1 MRVILHWR
9 LFIDVILWIVM
20 GSNRVQAILPGA
32 VLVRNLSEPGN
43 TSQKV

>member
-1 MRVILHWR
+1 VRVILHWR

-20 GSNRVQAILPGA
+20 VSNRVQVILPGA
-32 VLVRNLSEPGN
+32 VLVRNLGEPGS

>member
-20 GSNRVQAILPGA
+20 GSSRVQAILPDA
-32 VLVRNLSEPGN
+32 VLARNLGEPGN
-43 TSQKV
+43 TSQKI

>member
-20 GSNRVQAILPGA
+20 GSSRVQATLPGA
-32 VLVRNLSEPGN
+32 VLVRSLGEPGN

>member
-1 MRVILHWR
+1 MHWR

-20 GSNRVQAILPGA
+20 GSSRVQAILPGA
-32 VLVRNLSEPGN
+32 ELVRNLGERGN